1 MSWLAR
7 LSNAL
12 RPSRVEDEIEREISF
27 HIAERVDE
35 LRAAGVSE
43 DEARRRARRQ
53 FGHLTFQA
61 ERTRDVD
68 VMLWVD
74 ALRRNVRYA
83 VRTLTRTPAFTATVV
98 LTLALG
104 IGANTAVFSAID
116 AVLLQPL
123 RFPQADRLMR
133 LSQTQQRSA
142 ETNIAPIRLEDW
154 NRLNDTFEAITG
166 YYVEDVSETSGDLPE
181 RLRRSWVAPRFHA
194 VWGVAP
200 AIGRGFTADDYAPG
214 GRLPVVISDRYW
226 RRRFGA
232 DPSVIGKNVRVG
244 SASFPII
251 GIMPASFLFPDR
263 QVDLWFPSPMSDALA
278 KVRQATWFIG
288 IGRLKPGVTLDQAR
302 ANLSIVQNQLAAEYP
317 NSDRAIRVQI
327 TPLKEVTVGNV
338 RGSLWLLY
346 GAVSVLLLITCTNIA
361 ALMLSRAAHRQDEVA
376 LRLSLGASRRSVVA
390 QMLTEAVLLAFAGG
404 TIGLVIVGGA
414 AGALRSAAATLPRIE
429 EIRVDTRILLYTLG
443 TTLTVALAC
452 GLLPVLRMG
461 RSRLSTHDAG
471 RTQVSTR
478 NAVQWLLVGMQVAL
492 SVMLLAGA
500 GLLARSLQQLSR
512 VDPGFDAS
520 HVLTFR
526 ISGTWNETANYN
538 GLLQRIDS
546 TLEQLPTL
554 PGVVSAATTIFLP
567 GVPATYEST
576 FDVVEA
582 QGEAE
587 RRLAAEHRFVSPEYF
602 ATMNISLMGG
612 DLCGRQPVR
621 APKEAVVN
629 RSFASRYL
637 SQRPSVFG
645 LHLSTNTPN
654 SLPARI
660 VGIVGDARE
669 RGLDREPAPIVY
681 TCFSAPNPSPFFLV
695 RTQGE
700 PTSFAQ
706 AVRLKIK
713 SLEPSR
719 AVYDIATLE
728 DRIGT
733 AFSQNRMRAV
743 VLISFAATALLL
755 ACVGLYGTLSYIV
768 TLRRREV
775 GLRLALGAIRG
786 DIVRHFL
793 RQALRVV
800 GVACACGLALS
811 LAFARLLT
819 GMLYGVSPSD
829 PMILTTVIGVVIA
842 VSTLAALVP
851 ATRAAFVAPMVALR
865 ED

>member
-12 RPSRVEDEIEREISF
+12 RPSRVQQEIEREISF

-53 FGHLTFQA
+53 FGHVTLQA

-83 VRTLTRTPAFTATVV
+83 VRTLMRTPAFTATVV

-104 IGANTAVFSAID
+104 IGANTAVFSAIN

-123 RFPQADRLMR
+123 RFPHGDRLMR
-133 LSQTQQRSA
+133 IGQTQERSA
-142 ETNIAPIRLEDW
+142 ETAIAPIRLEEW

-181 RLRRSWVAPRFHA
+181 RIRRAWVAPRFLA
-194 VWGVAP
+194 VWGIAP
-200 AIGRGFTADDYAPG
+200 AIGRGFTDGDYVPG
-214 GRLPVVISDRYW
+214 GRLPVLVSDAYW
-226 RRRFGA
+226 RRRFGS
-232 DPSVIGKNVRVG
+232 DPGVIGKNIRVG
-244 SASFPII
+244 TASFPIV
-251 GIMPASFLFPDR
+251 GIMPASFLFQDR
-263 QVDLWFPSPMSDALA
+263 QVDLWFPSAIPDALA
-278 KVRQATWFIG
+278 KVRQATWYTG
-288 IGRLKPGVTLDQAR
+288 IGRLKPSVTLDQAR
-302 ANLSIVQNQLAAEYP
+302 ANLSIVQEQLAREYP
-317 NSDRAIRVQI
+317 NSDRGIRVNV

-338 RGSLWLLY
+338 RASLWLLY
-346 GAVSVLLLITCTNIA
+346 GAVSVLLIITCTNIA

-376 LRLSLGASRRSVVA
+376 LRLSLGASRRTVAA
-390 QMLTEAVLLAFAGG
+390 QMLTEAVVLSLVGG
-404 TIGLVIVGGA
+404 TIGLLAAGGA

-443 TTLTVALAC
+443 TTLTVAVAC
-452 GLLPVLRMG
+452 GLLPVLRTG
-461 RSRLSTHDAG
+461 RGRLSTHDAG

-478 NAVQWLLVGMQVAL
+478 NAVQWLLVGTQVAL
-492 SVMLLAGA
+492 SVTLLAGA

-512 VDPGFDAS
+512 VDPGFDPS
-520 HVLTFR
+520 RVLTFR
-526 ISGTWNETANYN
+526 ISGTWNETANYD
-538 GLLQRIDS
+538 GLLQRIDH
-546 TLEQLPTL
+546 TIEQLPAL
-554 PGVVSAATTIFLP
+554 PGVASAATTIFLP

-576 FDVVEA
+576 FDLVEA
-582 QGEAE
+582 QGDAE

-602 ATMNISLMGG
+602 TTMKISLMGG
-612 DLCGRQPVR
+612 DLCGRQGAR
-621 APKEAVVN
+621 APKEAMVN

-637 SQRPSVFG
+637 SQRSSVLG
-645 LHLSTNTPN
+645 LHLSTNQPN

-660 VGIVGDARE
+660 VGVVGDARE

-695 RTQGE
+695 RTHGE
-700 PTSFAQ
+700 PASIAQ
-706 AVRLKIK
+706 AVRVKIK

-719 AVYDIATLE
+719 AVYDIAALE
-728 DRIGT
+728 DRIGA
-733 AFSQNRMRAV
+733 AFSQDRLRAV
-743 VLISFAATALLL
+743 VLVSFAATALLL
-755 ACVGLYGTLSYIV
+755 ACVGLYGTLSYTV
-768 TLRRREV
+768 TLRRREI

-793 RQALRVV
+793 LQALRVV
-800 GVACACGLALS
+800 AAACACGLALS

-829 PMILTTVIGVVIA
+829 PMILTAVIGFVVA
-842 VSTLAALVP
+842 VATLAALIP

-865 ED
+865 EE